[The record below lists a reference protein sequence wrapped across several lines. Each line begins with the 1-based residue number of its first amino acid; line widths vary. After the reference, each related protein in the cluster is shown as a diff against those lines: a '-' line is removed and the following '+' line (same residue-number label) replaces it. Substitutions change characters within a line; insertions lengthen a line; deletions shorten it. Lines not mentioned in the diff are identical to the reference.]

1 MAMNLADL
9 QAVFGRGKAAGTL
22 ESYAAAWGTLIDW
35 LDGRE
40 LADGAL
46 ADYLDLL
53 RAGGKSP
60 AVGATVLAAVKAAC
74 QERGRDNPAGPK
86 ARGALKE
93 WRRAGGGRRGQ
104 AASVRWE
111 WAELAAGLAER
122 AGGLPGLRDAALI
135 GTMSDALLRG
145 SEAAALSVPDFA
157 FAEDGSGTVIV
168 QRGKGS
174 DEPSHPLYLGP
185 PTVAR
190 VRAWWTAAGIDGGPA
205 FRAIH
210 RGGLRVEVG
219 RLSRQAVS
227 AIIKSRAAA
236 AGITGKVSS
245 HSLRIGMAG
254 SLASRGADLPE
265 LQNAGRWRDSRMPG
279 HYAAPELSRRSAV
292 ARRIYQ
298 Q

>member
-1 MAMNLADL
+1 MDLAEL
-9 QAVFGRGKAAGTL
+9 QAVFGRGKAAGTM
-22 ESYAAAWGTLIDW
+22 ESYWAAWGTLTDW

-40 LADGAL
+40 LADAVL

-60 AVGATVLAAVKAAC
+60 AVGNTILAAVRAAYM
-74 QERGRDNPAGPK
+74 ERGRESPAGPQ

-104 AASVRWE
+104 AASVPWE
-111 WAELAAGLAER
+111 WAELAAVQAER
-122 AGGLPGLRDAALI
+122 EGGLPGLRDAALI
-135 GTMSDALLRG
+135 GVMSDALLRG
-145 SEAAALSVPDFA
+145 GEAAALECSDFA
-157 FAEDGSGTVIV
+157 FAEDGSATVVV
-168 QRGKGS
+168 QRGKGAE
-174 DEPSHPLYLGP
+174 EPSRPLYLGP
-185 PTVAR
+185 PTAAR

-210 RGGLRVEVG
+210 RGGWRVEG
-219 RLSRQAVS
+219 WRLSRQSVS

-298 Q
+298 R